1 MKNSL
6 NIKSNLYDFNIIDNA
21 KNKLEVRSEDI
32 KVFVSGNFNILHPGH
47 LRLLKYAKGLSD
59 KLIVGVFSD
68 NLAGSNAHLC
78 EELRLEGIQ
87 SNIWV
92 DKAFIIDEPVNDVI
106 RRLKPEYVV
115 KGKEHEGVY
124 NPEETA
130 TNSYG
135 GKLVF
140 CSGESSFSSS
150 YLIQQDLL
158 TYQKSKNNLIPKDYF
173 ERHKLSYDNL
183 NNCIKNFSK
192 LKVCVIGDLI
202 VDEYIDCQPLGMSQE
217 DPTIVVSPEERRMFL
232 GGAGIVA
239 AHASSLGAKT
249 TFISVL
255 GKDEINKFVK
265 TELNRFGVNTL
276 LVEDESRP
284 TSLKQR
290 FRAETKTLLRVSNL
304 HQNSINFKIQSKIIK
319 YLENFQKDFDL
330 IVFSDFNYGC
340 LTTNLVS
347 KITKIGKKNGII
359 MAADSQSSSQIGDIT
374 RFKEMDLLTPTE
386 KEIRVG
392 LHNKEDGLVVLAE
405 KLKEKSFAKNIFLK
419 LGSDGVL
426 LHIENKNKSSYTDR
440 IPALNNFPRD
450 VAGAGDSMLISS
462 AMSMASGASA
472 WEAACIGS
480 LASSIQVGRIGN
492 IPLTKEDLIF
502 DI

>member
-21 KNKLEVRSEDI
+21 KNKLEVRSEEI
-32 KVFVSGNFNILHPGH
+32 KVFVSGNFNILLPGH

-59 KLIVGVFSD
+59 KF
-68 NLAGSNAHLC
+68 
-78 EELRLEGIQ
+78 IQ

-92 DKAFIIDEPVNDVI
+92 DNAFIIDEPVNNVI
-106 RRLKPEYVV
+106 RRIKPEYVV
-115 KGKEHEGVY
+115 KGKEHEGVF

-183 NNCIKNFSK
+183 NKCIKNFSK

-249 TFISVL
+249 TFMSVL

-319 YLENFQKDFDL
+319 WFENFQKDFDL

-340 LTTNLVS
+340 LPTNLVS
-347 KITKIGKKNGII
+347 KITKIGKKNGTI
-359 MAADSQSSSQIGDIT
+359 MAAKFFT
-374 RFKEMDLLTPTE
+374 NR
-386 KEIRVG
+386 RY
-392 LHNKEDGLVVLAE
+392 NK
-405 KLKEKSFAKNIFLK
+405 I
-419 LGSDGVL
+419 
-426 LHIENKNKSSYTDR
+426 
-440 IPALNNFPRD
+440 
-450 VAGAGDSMLISS
+450 
-462 AMSMASGASA
+462 
-472 WEAACIGS
+472 
-480 LASSIQVGRIGN
+480 
-492 IPLTKEDLIF
+492 
-502 DI
+502 